1 MRGLVKV
8 LVFLFLI
15 GCQKGC
21 QPAHAPVSGDASPV
35 PAGAGSAVGLGAVQA
50 VGSCDA
56 MLSVEVL
63 LGPVVLPVVLRAE
76 TRADAAGATTGHV
89 GVDVA
94 GILTARCAIS
104 PASPDGACAVGGLA
118 PRLLGAPAEVVPG
131 GQP

>member
-1 MRGLVKV
+1 
-8 LVFLFLI
+8 
-15 GCQKGC
+15 
-21 QPAHAPVSGDASPV
+21 
-35 PAGAGSAVGLGAVQA
+35 LGAVQA

-76 TRADAAGATTGHV
+76 TRADAAGNTTGHV

-94 GILTARCAIS
+94 GLLTARCAIS

-118 PRLLGAPAEVVPG
+118 PRLLGAPAEVQG

>member
-1 MRGLVKV
+1 MRRVMGFLV
-8 LVFLFLI
+8 LGFLL
-15 GCQKGC
+15 GSHGGC

-35 PAGAGSAVGLGAVQA
+35 PAGAGSAVELGAVQA

-63 LGPVVLPVVLRAE
+63 VGPLSLPVVLRAE

-94 GILTARCAIS
+94 GLLTARCAIS
-104 PASPDGACAVGGLA
+104 PASPDGACAVGGLLQ
-118 PRLLGAPAEVVPG
+118 RGAP
-131 GQP
+131 